1 MFCCNRSRSVPGWV
15 LAGVLGL
22 SIGGTGPVSSAD
34 APTTKNDA
42 VGKNE
47 KPPRLPNHFAKLDL
61 SDEQKGK
68 VQATQL
74 KYSEEIDELK
84 RRLKKLQSEQQKE
97 LEGFLTAEQR
107 SRLKL
112 LKSEFRKKPTTAP
125 SAK

>member
-1 MFCCNRSRSVPGWV
+1 M
-15 LAGVLGL
+15 
-22 SIGGTGPVSSAD
+22 
-34 APTTKNDA
+34 